1 MGCSHSQYEREM
13 ESRPVRPVT
22 ISDPMGGP
30 VMIPPMFRDETGR
43 PIQYEASSLSRRQII
58 NAFEHMAEY
67 LDQCGIEANVVVVG
81 GAVNTVYLGSRE
93 STHDVDFFL
102 EDPASKE
109 YMSLDLAAKFANRQ
123 AEGRLGEEWFNN
135 STQLFMARDVQ
146 TSLVRQA
153 KRQNAVVFEKRGAKG
168 GLKVYAAPWTYAVCS
183 KLNRLCEIN
192 PRSYDMDDAVVYLN
206 RHLILTAE
214 NYVKSRELYDW
225 CRRYSHD
232 VRPEILKQLDEKYL
246 QSYGYKPIVWT

>member
-1 MGCSHSQYEREM
+1 MGCSHSRYEREM

-43 PIQYEASSLSRRQII
+43 PIQYEASSLSRKQII
-58 NAFEHMAEY
+58 HAFEHMAEY
-67 LDQCGIEANVVVVG
+67 LDECGIETSVVVVG
-81 GAVNTVYLGSRE
+81 GAVNTVYLSSRE

-109 YMSLDLAAKFANRQ
+109 YMSLDNAAKFANHK

-135 STQLFMARDVQ
+135 STQLFMARNVQ
-146 TSLVRQA
+146 TSLVGQA
-153 KRQNAVVFEKRGAKG
+153 KRQNAVVFEQRGTNG
-168 GLKVYAAPWTYAVCS
+168 GLKVYAAPWKYALCS

-192 PRSYDMDDAVVYLN
+192 PRSYDMDDAVVYLS
-206 RHLILTAE
+206 RHLSLTAE
-214 NYVKSRELYDW
+214 TYVKSRELYDW
-225 CRRYSHD
+225 CRSYNHD
-232 VRPEILKQLDEKYL
+232 VRREILKQLDDRYF
-246 QSYGYKPIVWT
+246 QSYGYKPIIWN

>member
-1 MGCSHSQYEREM
+1 MGCCHSRYEREM
-13 ESRPVRPVT
+13 ESRPARPVT

-43 PIQYEASSLSRRQII
+43 PIQYEASSLNRKQII
-58 NAFEHMAEY
+58 DAFEHMAEY
-67 LDQCGIEANVVVVG
+67 LDECGIEATVVVVG

-93 STHDVDFFL
+93 STHDVDFFQ

-109 YMSLDLAAKFANRQ
+109 YTFLHSAAKFANSQ

-146 TSLVRQA
+146 TSLVWEA
-153 KRQNAVVFEKRGAKG
+153 KRQNAVVFERRGTKG
-168 GLKVYAAPWTYAVCS
+168 GLRVYAAPWTYALCS

-206 RHLILTAE
+206 RHLHLTNE
-214 NYVKSRELYDW
+214 TYVKSRELKDW
-225 CRRYSHD
+225 CRWYNHD
-232 VRPEILKQLDEKYL
+232 VQRKILRQLNEKYL
-246 QSYGYKPIVWT
+246 QRYGYMPIVWN

>member
-1 MGCSHSQYEREM
+1 MGCSHSRYEREM

-43 PIQYEASSLSRRQII
+43 PIQYEASSLSRKQII
-58 NAFEHMAEY
+58 HAFEHMAEY
-67 LDQCGIEANVVVVG
+67 LDECGIETNVVVVG

-109 YMSLDLAAKFANRQ
+109 YMSLDNAAKFANRQ

-146 TSLVRQA
+146 TSLVWQA
-153 KRQNAVVFEKRGAKG
+153 KQQNAVVFEKRGTKG
-168 GLKVYAAPWTYAVCS
+168 GLKVYAAPWTYALCS

-192 PRSYDMDDAVVYLN
+192 PRSYDMDDAVVYLH
-206 RHLILTAE
+206 RHLTLTAE
-214 NYVKSRELYDW
+214 TYVKFQELYDW
-225 CRRYSHD
+225 CRWYNHD
-232 VRPEILKQLDEKYL
+232 VRREILKQLDDKYF
-246 QSYGYKPIVWT
+246 QSYGYRPIVWN

>member
-43 PIQYEASSLSRRQII
+43 PIQYETSSLSRRQII

-67 LDQCGIEANVVVVG
+67 LDECGIEANVVVVG

-153 KRQNAVVFEKRGAKG
+153 KQQNAVVFERRGTKG
-168 GLKVYAAPWTYAVCS
+168 GLKVYAAPWTYALCS

-192 PRSYDMDDAVVYLN
+192 ARSYDMDDAVVYLN
-206 RHLILTAE
+206 RHLLLTTE
-214 NYVKSRELYDW
+214 KYVKSQELYDW
-225 CRRYSHD
+225 CRWYSHD
-232 VRPEILKQLDEKYL
+232 VRREILKQLDEKYF

>member
-30 VMIPPMFRDETGR
+30 VMIPQMFRDETGR

-67 LDQCGIEANVVVVG
+67 LDECGIEANVVVVG

-146 TSLVRQA
+146 TSLVWQA
-153 KRQNAVVFEKRGAKG
+153 KRQNAVVFEKRGTKG
-168 GLKVYAAPWTYAVCS
+168 GLKVYAAPWTYALCS

-192 PRSYDMDDAVVYLN
+192 ARSYDMDDAVVYLN
-206 RHLILTAE
+206 RHLLLTTE
-214 NYVKSRELYDW
+214 NRVKSQELYDW
-225 CRRYSHD
+225 CRWYNHD
-232 VRPEILKQLDEKYL
+232 VRREILKQLDEKYF